1 MILGILYP
9 MIPLLLL
16 LLLLLLSL
24 LLLLLLLCKCNAL
37 APADVMPTLH
47 QRSEP

>member
-9 MIPLLLL
+9 MIPLL
-16 LLLLLLSL
+16 L

>member
-1 MILGILYP
+1 MILSILYP
-9 MIPLLLL
+9 MIPL
-16 LLLLLLSL
+16 L